1 MGLFKRIKD
10 LLWEEGAVDAPEA
23 PAEQELADHLVEGEQ
38 PLDPSALAPLPTP
51 ASPPRHHR
59 EVSAEEKRL
68 LELVAAAKSRAA
80 PPITSELVVQLVS
93 ALVSEGR
100 ARRAVELLSRLTRRV
115 PALVALRLHLAELL
129 YDLRELEESVEVL
142 SRLAQELG
150 AAAPGRREIGILKR
164 AHFLLGDFHNGEGN
178 HSTALRHY
186 ESVLA
191 LDFRYPRARGRAEA
205 LRRKL
210 DRPVATAAPT
220 IFGAEDLGPG
230 GRFTLQRELGR
241 GGGGTVYLA
250 LDQSLGR
257 PVAVKVL
264 HPHVARRQDA
274 RAHLFCEARIA
285 AALRHPRIVTIYDL
299 LESLNLVVMEYCSG
313 GALSDAIAGTP
324 LPPVQALQRLAEITR
339 VLDTVHRC
347 GVVHRDLKPGN
358 LLLRGSA
365 SSEALVLTDFGT
377 AHAAT
382 EESDEESEEGAVG
395 SLIYMAPEQRR
406 LGTTDPRADLYACG
420 VILLEMLR
428 GHPPLSQQQAIAGA
442 SVLELLDLWRELADE
457 LPPPLIALCRELV
470 APAPDRRPESASVVT
485 TRAAGLAASIDDLE
499 LQAEARQL
507 ARARCS

>member
-1 MGLFKRIKD
+1 MGILRRIKR
-10 LLWEEGAVDAPEA
+10 LLWDESAPEEVCFEQQTSIDEPEPAVPEPAEPA
-23 PAEQELADHLVEGEQ
+23 PAPVAAR
-38 PLDPSALAPLPTP
+38 SA
-51 ASPPRHHR
+51 R
-59 EVSAEEKRL
+59 EVPAEEKRL
-68 LELVAAAKSRAA
+68 KDLVSAAEAGAAAPVS
-80 PPITSELVVQLVS
+80 SELVLQLVS
-93 ALVSEGR
+93 SMVSNGR
-100 ARRAVELLSRLTRRV
+100 ARRAVELLSRLTTRV
-115 PALVALRLHLAELL
+115 PTLVVLRLHLAELL
-129 YDLRELEESVEVL
+129 YDLRALEDAVELL
-142 SRLAQELG
+142 SELTQELG
-150 AAAPGRREIGILKR
+150 ASGLRQGTELHTR
-164 AHFLLGDFHNGEGN
+164 AHFLLGEFHAGEGN

-191 LDFRYPRARGRAEA
+191 LDFKYPRVRGRAEA

-285 AALRHPRIVTIYDL
+285 AALRHPRIVTVYDL
-299 LESLNLVVMEYCSG
+299 LESLNLVVMEFCSG

-324 LPPVQALQRLAEITR
+324 LPPVKALRRLAEITR

-358 LLLRGSA
+358 LLLRGNA
-365 SSEALVLTDFGT
+365 RNEALVLTDFGT

-382 EESDEESEEGAVG
+382 EEGEEAADQNAVG
-395 SLIYMAPEQRR
+395 SLIYMAPEQRQV
-406 LGTTDPRADLYACG
+406 GTADARADLYACG
-420 VILLEMLR
+420 VILMEMLR
-428 GHPPLSQQQAIAGA
+428 GHPPLSQQQAIAGT
-442 SVLELLDLWRELADE
+442 SVLELSDLWRELAE
-457 LPPPLIALCRELV
+457 EHPPGVVALCRELV
-470 APAPDRRPESASVVT
+470 STAPDQRPASASEVT
-485 TRAAGLAASIDDLE
+485 ARAEELAASIDEQMLR
-499 LQAEARQL
+499 AEAQEL
-507 ARARCS
+507 ARMRSG